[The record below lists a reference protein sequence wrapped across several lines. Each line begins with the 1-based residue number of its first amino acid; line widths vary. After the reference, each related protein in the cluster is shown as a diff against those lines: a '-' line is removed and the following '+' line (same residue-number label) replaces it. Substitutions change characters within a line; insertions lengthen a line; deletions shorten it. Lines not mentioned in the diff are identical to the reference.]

1 MLSEQQL
8 DERIARMTL
17 TDKVRQLAQVTVST
31 VCADRDA
38 AITGSTGSEGLTQA
52 DVDGV
57 GSALNFTGAQAALS
71 AHRAHNRNSD
81 VPLLLM
87 QDVIHGYRTIYPVNL
102 AMACTFDPDLVEECA
117 VMAADEAR
125 ANGVH
130 VTFSPMADLV
140 RDARWGRVMESSG
153 EDPYLSGVMSQAYVR
168 GYHKG
173 GIACCVKHFAA
184 YGAAEG
190 GRDYN
195 TTDVSEHTLREYYLR
210 GYEACMAEKPD
221 MVMTSFNA
229 LNGIPVNGHRE
240 LLIDLLREEWGFD
253 GLVISDYNA
262 VLEMISHGYAA
273 TEKDCA
279 EIALNNEVDIEMVS
293 TCYVHHLEEL
303 VHEGRVQEETV
314 DRMVKRVLRLKNS
327 LGLFDDPETG
337 IDEDKAQQLPTAE
350 HRALVRRAAEKS
362 CVLLKNDGVL
372 PMAKDTA
379 VAFVGPFA
387 DEKNLIGA
395 WCCLGRAEESVT
407 VLEGVE
413 KLLGRSVPTAAGCS
427 AELLATD
434 ESLIPQAVE
443 AAKDAEVIVA
453 CVGEMAQD
461 SGEGASRA
469 DIALPMVQCKL
480 IHALSALGRKLVLVV
495 FGGRP
500 QVLAEVE
507 QEADA
512 ILYAWQPGTEGGSAI
527 ANLLYGEA
535 APSAKLAMSFPR
547 TVGQCPLYYNAFR
560 TGRPRNPD
568 TMENSRFVSAY
579 RDTLNAPA
587 YPFGF
592 GLTYTTFA
600 LGQVALSADTLRPGE
615 TVQARATLRN
625 TGDRP
630 GEETVQL
637 YIRDRFAS
645 CVRPV
650 KELKAFRKVALAPG
664 EEAEVVF
671 DVTENMLKF
680 HTAKGA
686 FAAEPGAF
694 DIMLGLN
701 SADTTSAELTLL
713 AE

>member
-8 DERIARMTL
+8 KERLARMTL
-17 TDKVRQLAQVTVST
+17 RDKALQLAQVTVST
-31 VCADRDA
+31 VSADRDA
-38 AITGSTGSEGLTQA
+38 AVTGSTGSEGLTQA

-71 AHRAHNRNSD
+71 AHRAHNAHSD
-81 VPLLLM
+81 LPLLLM

-102 AMACTFDPDLVEECA
+102 AMACSFDPDLVEDCA

-130 VTFSPMADLV
+130 VTFAPMADLV

-153 EDPYLSGVMSQAYVR
+153 EDPYLSGEMNKACVR
-168 GYHKG
+168 GFHRG

-210 GYEACMAEKPD
+210 GYEACMAEKPE

-240 LLIDLLREEWGFD
+240 LLVDLLREEWGFD
-253 GLVISDYNA
+253 GVVISDYNA
-262 VLEMISHGYAA
+262 VLEMIAHSYVP

-303 VHEGRVQEETV
+303 VSEGRVKEETV
-314 DRMVKRVLRLKNS
+314 DRMVMRVLRLKNQ
-327 LGLFDDPETG
+327 LGLFDDPLTG
-337 IDEDKAQQLPTAE
+337 IDEDKARRQPTAE
-350 HRALVRRAAEKS
+350 HRALARTAAEKT
-362 CVLLKNDGVL
+362 CVLLKNDGAL
-372 PMAKDTA
+372 PLAKDTP
-379 VAFVGPFA
+379 VALVGPFA
-387 DEKNLIGA
+387 DERNLIGNWA
-395 WCCLGRAEESVT
+395 CVGRGEEAVSVR
-407 VLEGVE
+407 EGVE
-413 KLLGRSVPTAAGCS
+413 GLLGRSVPVAAGCDP
-427 AELLATD
+427 ALLATD

-453 CVGEMAQD
+453 CVGEAGGD

-469 DIALPMVQCKL
+469 DIALPMVQRKL

-500 QVLAEVE
+500 QVLSEVE

-527 ANLLYGEA
+527 ANLLYGET
-535 APSAKLAMSFPR
+535 APTARLAISFPR
-547 TVGQCPLYYNAFR
+547 TVGQCPLYYNAFS
-560 TGRPRNPD
+560 TGRPRTPD
-568 TMENSRFVSAY
+568 TLENSMFVSAY

-600 LGQVALSADTLRPGE
+600 LGQVTLSADTLRPGG

-637 YIRDRFAS
+637 YIHDRFAS

-650 KELKAFRKVALAPG
+650 KELKAFRKVTLAPG
-664 EEAEVVF
+664 EETEVVF
-671 DVTENMLKF
+671 NVTEEMLKF
-680 HTAKGA
+680 HTASGA

>member
-8 DERIARMTL
+8 DERIAKMPL
-17 TDKVRQLAQVTVST
+17 EEKARQLSQVTSST
-31 VCADRDA
+31 VCVDRDA
-38 AITGSTGSEGLTQA
+38 AITGSTGSEGLTQE
-52 DVDGV
+52 DVDDV
-57 GSALNFTGAQAALS
+57 GSALNFTGAKAALS
-71 AHRAHNRNSD
+71 AHRTHNQRSD

-102 AMACTFDPDLVEECA
+102 AMACSFDPDLVEECA
-117 VMAADEAR
+117 VMAADEAK

-153 EDPYLSGVMSQAYVR
+153 EDPYLSGLMSRAYVR

-210 GYEACMAEKPD
+210 GYEACMAEKPE

-229 LNGIPVNGHRE
+229 LNGIPVNAHRE

-262 VLEMISHGYAA
+262 ILEMINHGYAA
-273 TEKDCA
+273 TPKDCA

-293 TCYVHHLEEL
+293 TSYVHHLAEL
-303 VHEGRVQEETV
+303 VREGRVKEAIV
-314 DRMVKRVLRLKNS
+314 DRMVKRVLQLKNR

-337 IDEDKAQQLPTAE
+337 IDEVKAQQPPAAE
-350 HRALVRRAAEKS
+350 HRSLARKAAEKA
-362 CVLLKNDGVL
+362 CVLLKNNGVL
-372 PMAKDTA
+372 PLAKETP

-387 DEKNLIGA
+387 EEKNLIGA
-395 WCCLGRAEESVT
+395 WSCLGRAEEAVT
-407 VLEGVE
+407 VREGVE
-413 KLLGRSVPTAAGCS
+413 RLLGRSVPTAAGCS
-427 AELLATD
+427 AKLLATD
-434 ESLIPQAVE
+434 ESQIPQAVE
-443 AAKDAEVIVA
+443 AAKGAEVIVA
-453 CVGEMAQD
+453 CVGELSLD

-469 DIALPMVQCKL
+469 DIVLPMVQRRL
-480 IHALSALGRKLVLVV
+480 IHALHSLGKPLVLVV

-535 APSAKLAMSFPR
+535 APTAKLAMSFPR
-547 TVGQCPLYYNAFR
+547 TVGQCPLYYNAFS
-560 TGRPRNPD
+560 TGRPKIPD
-568 TMENSRFVSAY
+568 NIGNSLFVSAY
-579 RDTLNAPA
+579 RDELNAPA

-592 GLTYTTFA
+592 GLTYTSFR
-600 LGQVALSADTLRPGE
+600 LGQVTLSANTLRPGE
-615 TVQARATLRN
+615 AVQARAILRN

-637 YIRDRFAS
+637 YIHDRFAS

-664 EEAEVVF
+664 EETEVVF
-671 DVTENMLKF
+671 DVTEDMLKF
-680 HTAKGA
+680 HTASGA
-686 FAAEPGAF
+686 YAAEPGAF
-694 DIMLGLN
+694 EIMLGLS
-701 SADTTSAELTLL
+701 SADTTSAEMTLL